1 MLKSWKILLLFV
13 LLFGLFTVVG
23 CSEDDE
29 DKIIGT
35 WKLYS
40 DDGEIVDFNLLVT
53 FVDDGTFSM
62 TMTEDGFTDS
72 ATGTY
77 SIVESVITL
86 VFSDGE
92 TDVSTFVITDD
103 TMTITDG
110 DGVSILKRQ

>member
-40 DDGEIVDFNLLVT
+40 EDGEVVDYNFMVT
-53 FVDDGTFSM
+53 FTDDGTFSY
-62 TMTEDGFTDS
+62 TITEDDFTESDS
-72 ATGTY
+72 GTY
-77 SIVESVITL
+77 SIVESVITII
-86 VFSDGE
+86 FSDGE

-110 DGVSILKRQ
+110 DGVSILKR